1 MRMTHNY
8 DVYGNT
14 ESAIIYLAKPG
25 KRFFCALGGIDTSTV
40 SVTLRTNNTAEL
52 TFTVDKYV
60 DGVESQG
67 YEELDEMMEL
77 YCDGIWYKIM
87 DPPTETNDGT
97 QCTKDITAESYEIS
111 LTQYK
116 LKNFKINMG
125 EEDSYEMM
133 YQKNHDINKFYQI
146 KFYNP
151 ENEDLSLRHHNRMQ
165 E

>member
-1 MRMTHNY
+1 MRMIHNY
-8 DVYGNT
+8 DIYGNT

-87 DPPTETNDGT
+87 ILQQRQMTEHNVQRILPPNHM
-97 QCTKDITAESYEIS
+97 KS
-111 LTQYK
+111 L
-116 LKNFKINMG
+116 LLNIN
-125 EEDSYEMM
+125 
-133 YQKNHDINKFYQI
+133 
-146 KFYNP
+146 
-151 ENEDLSLRHHNRMQ
+151 
-165 E
+165 

>member
-1 MRMTHNY
+1 M
-8 DVYGNT
+8 
-14 ESAIIYLAKPG
+14 AKPG

-97 QCTKDITAESYEIS
+97 QCTKDITAECTKESFSRFSQINDCRFCISINIIIMNHSHAKAPTFRGSLYEIS
-111 LTQYK
+111 
-116 LKNFKINMG
+116 NVASPVNSNIF
-125 EEDSYEMM
+125 S
-133 YQKNHDINKFYQI
+133 
-146 KFYNP
+146 P
-151 ENEDLSLRHHNRMQ
+151 
-165 E
+165 

>member
-1 MRMTHNY
+1 MRMIHNY
-8 DVYGNT
+8 DIYGNT

-133 YQKNHDINKFYQI
+133 YQKNHDIISFI
-146 KFYNP
+146 KLNFIIQ
-151 ENEDLSLRHHNRMQ
+151 RMKI
-165 E
+165 

>member
-67 YEELDEMMEL
+67 YEELDEMMERNVQRIL
-77 YCDGIWYKIM
+77 
-87 DPPTETNDGT
+87 PPNHM
-97 QCTKDITAESYEIS
+97 KS
-111 LTQYK
+111 L
-116 LKNFKINMG
+116 LLNIN
-125 EEDSYEMM
+125 
-133 YQKNHDINKFYQI
+133 
-146 KFYNP
+146 
-151 ENEDLSLRHHNRMQ
+151 
-165 E
+165 